1 MKTTLQLIT
10 ADLEKQALLRET
22 TGASKPVPDGES
34 EEESQSA
41 LYENVKHSGRWGR
54 MGARLSVSVGC
65 VLKCVLGILAA
76 LLGLVALWSSFL
88 SCLFP
93 VF

>member
-54 MGARLSVSVGC
+54 MGARLSVR
-65 VLKCVLGILAA
+65 GIE
-76 LLGLVALWSSFL
+76 SKDFSFKAYRY
-88 SCLFP
+88 STRIYTP
-93 VF
+93 ARTIIYI